1 MNCIFLLLHATS
13 TCSVLKNLHVLSLNW
28 LVKKLCNFSSHEH
41 IEILANAAGEPLM
54 FRHRDGPYMPTLKLL
69 HKCE

>member
-1 MNCIFLLLHATS
+1 MWPMSLLFNCTLFYSYESNLFLY
-13 TCSVLKNLHVLSLNW
+13 
-28 LVKKLCNFSSHEH
+28 FSHEH

-69 HKCE
+69 HKCEWNVIHVYVIKG

>member
-13 TCSVLKNLHVLSLNW
+13 TCSVLKNLHVLSL
-28 LVKKLCNFSSHEH
+28 KLTGKEMCIFSSHEH